1 MIRSKGEKGK
11 LILLWFSGGL
21 KEETK
26 QLEAQLFSLEGAF
39 SGTFF
44 VASLLIFTYHSVFFS
59 FSLVISN
66 FLGIVKL
73 FLLE

>member
-44 VASLLIFTYHSVFFS
+44 VASLLIFTYHSVFFH
-59 FSLVISN
+59 
-66 FLGIVKL
+66 FLLL
-73 FLLE
+73 FLIF

>member
-1 MIRSKGEKGK
+1 MILGWVIRSKGEKGK

-39 SGTFF
+39 SGMFF
-44 VASLLIFTYHSVFFS
+44 VASLLIFTYHSVFFH
-59 FSLVISN
+59 SLW
-66 FLGIVKL
+66 L
-73 FLLE
+73 FLIF